1 MLAVIKTGGK
11 QYIVQPKKRLKI
23 EKLEIEVGKSVTF
36 DEVLLVLKDK
46 KLQIGKPLVSGAKVT
61 GKIIAH
67 DRAKKVIIF
76 KYKPKKRQ
84 RTKNGHRQS
93 FTVVEIEEIVTK

>member
-23 EKLEIEVGKSVTF
+23 EKLDIEVGKSVTF

-46 KLQIGKPLVSGAKVT
+46 KVSIGKPLVSGAKVT

-84 RTKNGHRQS
+84 RTKNGHRQA
-93 FTVVEIEEIVTK
+93 FTVVEIEDIVTK